1 MDVND
6 VRISRRG
13 MLALGAAGLVG
24 TGAVLLGRPQQAA
37 ADGWRTAQA
46 SQAARA
52 DGWELLGTHPEAA
65 AQAKVSG
72 TGAAI
77 VDLELFG
84 NALYAG
90 FGDYDKNT
98 GPIAINPYDLG
109 DRRFRGVKAQA
120 YTHQIG
126 VWRKAGGALV
136 APNIDPLGDVDNGG
150 ANDPNAGFDWI
161 VDGETWKHRAIGTG
175 LHVFDWAA
183 GDGSNF
189 AVGSGVVPG
198 EGGGAVIWR
207 RIGTGPWNRSF
218 GGDSDPRQNQ
228 DRYYWIAVVD
238 GVPYVQARGTSRVAP
253 MRRLDVA
260 KNLWAVVPAITD
272 EFHPSNQPRH
282 VQVCQGAIIS
292 LTDERLR
299 VFTPYAG
306 APRRVASPDGSRFVD
321 LYVDGAVLW
330 VLTAKGVF
338 RSTDL
343 GRTFQRK
350 ADAPVLKVA
359 AANALAVRTGEV
371 FVGTTD
377 SRLLRHAV

>member
-37 ADGWRTAQA
+37 ADGSRTAQA
-46 SQAARA
+46 ARA
-52 DGWELLGTHPEAA
+52 GVWEVLATHPQAA
-65 AQAKVSG
+65 AQPTAVG
-72 TGAAI
+72 RAI

-109 DRRFRGVKAQA
+109 DRRFRGVKLQA

-126 VWRKAGGALV
+126 VWRTGRGTLV
-136 APNIDPLGDVDNGG
+136 APNIDPLGDVDNGR

-161 VDGETWKHRAIGTG
+161 DGETWKHRAIGTG

-183 GDGSNF
+183 GDGSTF
-189 AVGSGVVPG
+189 AVGSAEIPG
-198 EGGGAVIWR
+198 QGGGPVVWR

-238 GVPYVQARGTSRVAP
+238 GVPFVQARGTGRVAP

-260 KNLWAVVPAITD
+260 KNLWTVVPAITD
-272 EFHPSNQPRH
+272 EFHPSGQPRH

-292 LTDERLR
+292 LTGERLR
-299 VFTPYAG
+299 VFTPYTG

-330 VLTAKGVF
+330 VLTQNGVF

-350 ADAPVLKVA
+350 AGAPV
-359 AANALAVRTGEV
+359 AANALAARTGEV